1 MLINFD
7 LKNNRIINSENKLNE
22 KHLEN
27 KRINN
32 FKSKYNFGFKM
43 NLQSKI
49 NKENNV
55 SDNEL
60 YEIYLKQQH
69 DNSKTNNILFHKIK
83 KETKI
88 INEFNKNENDNYL
101 NMLKP
106 FLKIYNTTDI
116 SNPKME
122 YRYFCF
128 RYLKYIRNIEVKNIQ
143 FNQIKE
149 AVLIE
154 FRIFPHI
161 EFLIRNTINKLDEE
175 WSHTI
180 ICGNINYH
188 FIKKM
193 CFEISP
199 NIKVINLNID
209 NMSQAEYSDYL
220 CTLNFWNL
228 LYGEKILIYQ
238 EDTCIFKTNIND
250 FMEWDYIGAPWK
262 NTQNDTLNCVGNGGF
277 SLRTK
282 KCMIDVINTISLN
295 DTLFNSSTINYMKNV
310 GLTKGPED
318 VYFSKNIQE
327 LGLGKVANYR
337 TASFFSSESV
347 YNKNSLG
354 GHNFWLSNKNWKN
367 DLYDNIV
374 IQFKPS
380 YNNTLLE
387 HRGGWKSVIE
397 NLISNDIYNSYSKID
412 LFDILESKFLW
423 NNEFICNNKWCGI
436 IHCTPKTPIYL
447 DLINI
452 NNLFKNINFINSLK
466 NCTFIISLSNY
477 VTNFLKNIFKLNK
490 ININVYTLKHP
501 VEKTNIKL
509 FNFSKFKSNKNKI
522 LIQIGQQM
530 RKMTSI
536 YRVKINN
543 SYKKLWLTGTLN
555 FTKCNELLNKEIEY
569 LKLDSNL
576 FDPVK
581 MYYTKTFEEYDNF
594 LENNIVFIDLFD
606 ASANN
611 TILECIVRN
620 TPIIVNRCEG
630 VVEYLGEDYP
640 LYFNNLDEVNEL
652 LSYPNITKAHEY
664 LKSLNGDSFD
674 TFSKKFIN
682 IVNKNGI

>member
-1 MLINFD
+1 MFNNFD
-7 LKNNRIINSENKLNE
+7 FKNNRNINDKNKLNE
-22 KHLEN
+22 IYLEQQ
-27 KRINN
+27 RINN
-32 FKSKYNFGFKM
+32 IKANIMLDYKM
-43 NLQSKI
+43 KAQAKRMKEHKDQELNINITHISNLITK
-49 NKENNV
+49 N
-55 SDNEL
+55 NEL
-60 YEIYLKQQH
+60 L
-69 DNSKTNNILFHKIK
+69 IK
-83 KETKI
+83 KNIVDKQLIE
-88 INEFNKNENDNYL
+88 ENENCDDNNYL
-101 NMLKP
+101 NMLQP
-106 FLKIYNTTDI
+106 FFKIYDTTNI

-143 FNQIKE
+143 LNQGKE

-180 ICGNINYH
+180 ICGNINYQ
-188 FIKKM
+188 FVRKI
-193 CFEISP
+193 CNEISP
-199 NIKVINLNID
+199 NIKVIKLNID
-209 NMSQAEYSDYL
+209 NMSQSEYSDYL

-250 FMEWDYIGAPWK
+250 FMDWDYIGAPWK

-327 LGLGKVANYR
+327 LGLGKVADYMS
-337 TASFFSSESV
+337 ASLFSSESV

-354 GHNFWLSNKNWKN
+354 GHNFWLSNKKWKN
-367 DLYDNIV
+367 TLYDNIV

-380 YNNTLLE
+380 YGNTILE
-387 HRGGWKSVIE
+387 HRGGWKSVLE

-412 LFDILESKFLW
+412 LFDILETKFLW
-423 NNEFICNNKWCGI
+423 NTEFICNNKWCGI
-436 IHCTPKTPIYL
+436 IHCTPKTPTYL
-447 DLINI
+447 DCINI

-466 NCTFIISLSNY
+466 KCTFIISLSNY
-477 VTNFLKNIFKLNK
+477 VTKFLKNIFKLNK
-490 ININVYTLKHP
+490 FNINIYTLNHP

-509 FNFSKFKSNKNKI
+509 FDFSKFKSNKNKI

-536 YRVKINN
+536 YIVKINN

-555 FTKCNELLNKEIEY
+555 FTKCSELLNKEIKY
-569 LKLDSNL
+569 LGLNSNS

-606 ASANN
+606 AAANN

-640 LYFNNLDEVNEL
+640 LYFSNLYEVNEL
-652 LSYPNITKAHEY
+652 LSYPNIMKAHEY
-664 LKSLNGDSFD
+664 LKNLNGDSFD
-674 TFSKKFIN
+674 TFSKNFIN
-682 IVNKNGI
+682 IVNKNGS